1 MRQQPIGSLF
11 QGSSSW
17 KGKWFVPK
25 GLHFR
30 VIHVLVLNGVQ
41 PKRRADSSKTRW
53 AEALAQEFANL
64 ANEDGAVRPAV
75 Y

>member
-30 VIHVLVLNGVQ
+30 VIHVLVLNGV
-41 PKRRADSSKTRW
+41 RLNRADSSTTRW